1 MPSVTRIHSS
11 DAEVYINTDRL
22 NAVQSFSYE
31 NPKSTTEIRKL
42 GSYKIEDR
50 ILNAD
55 QPINSTVNFLVTDY
69 ILENTANRLDLLSL
83 QTYTLKLV
91 ETAGTT
97 TLSNSYLNN
106 YNLNFSVGEL
116 AQGSYGF
123 ISDSIDADGS
133 SSEFSATSN
142 DFNVFRPQNMT
153 VTTTL
158 DEGINSSDYAI
169 QNCSISIPIQRTST
183 TRVGS
188 RSPRRRYPVLPA
200 QGTVSFSVI
209 KKNVESVDLS
219 SLVLKKG
226 KLQFDISNTILGSE
240 STYGTL
246 NIDLYDCSLLSIN
259 NNNDLDG
266 NATLDFNY
274 TFPISNSAVDYFFS
288 S

>member
-11 DAEVYINTDRL
+11 DAEVYIDTDRL
-22 NAVQSFSYE
+22 NGVQSFSYE
-31 NPKSTTEIRKL
+31 NTKEFSEIRKL
-42 GSYKIEDR
+42 GSYNIEDR

-55 QPINSTVNFLVTDY
+55 QPINSTVDFLVTNY

-97 TLSNSYLNN
+97 TLSNSYLTD

-116 AQGSYGF
+116 AQGSYSF
-123 ISDSIDADGS
+123 ISDSISTS
-133 SSEFSATSN
+133 SSEVFSETSN
-142 DFNVFRPQNMT
+142 DFNVFTPQKIT

-169 QNCSISIPIQRTST
+169 QNCSISIPIQRDIT
-183 TRVGS
+183 TRVGN
-188 RSPRRRYPVLPA
+188 RSPKRRYPVLPA

-209 KKNVESVDLS
+209 KKDVETVDLS
-219 SLVLKKG
+219 NLILKKG
-226 KLQFDISNTILGSE
+226 KLQFDIPNTILGSE

-246 NIDLYDCSLLSIN
+246 NIDVYQCSLISIN
-259 NNNDLDG
+259 HGNNLDG

>member
-11 DAEVYINTDRL
+11 DAEVYIDTNRL

-31 NPKSTTEIRKL
+31 NSKSFSEIRKL
-42 GSYKIEDR
+42 GSYEIENR

-123 ISDSIDADGS
+123 ISDSISTS
-133 SSEFSATSN
+133 SDVFSATSN
-142 DFNVFRPQNMT
+142 DFNVFRPQDMT

-169 QNCSISIPIQRTST
+169 QNCSISIPIERTAT
-183 TRVGS
+183 IRAGS
-188 RSPRRRYPVLPA
+188 RSPKRRYPVLPA

-209 KKNVESVDLS
+209 KRNVETVDLS
-219 SLVLKKG
+219 NLILKKG

-246 NIDLYDCSLLSIN
+246 NIDVYQCSLISIN
-259 NNNDLDG
+259 NGNTLDG